1 MTGSRD
7 ARESD
12 TATEWRRESRYYR
25 RSPGWGWLLGLL
37 LIPLLFGWLGWG
49 AVKPTAAVDV
59 PTITT
64 TPPAL
69 SGGSAPGVNLAP
81 LSIVR
86 NGKDF
91 TLTGELPDLSVKDK
105 LLSALKT
112 TLGPGIN
119 LIDNLAVKSGV
130 SAPDIAG
137 ISPVFTAAKDITDFS
152 FNLAGETL
160 TVAGTAPSE
169 ESKAAVEQA
178 AKSAWPSVRVVD
190 DIMVTV
196 PSTASAATTAAA
208 ATPAGSC
215 ETLQADVTAALRT
228 PINFQ
233 TEGFGLSAANKTE
246 LTAVAAAIK
255 ACPQATVTVVGHT
268 DNTGD
273 DETNVPLSKD
283 RAQAVADYLVSQG
296 VPAGSVSAEGAG
308 SSQPVVSND
317 TADGRAQNRRTEI
330 IVK

>member
-1 MTGSRD
+1 MTGSSD

-12 TATEWRRESRYYR
+12 IATEWRRESRYYR

-59 PTITT
+59 PNITA
-64 TPPAL
+64 PAL
-69 SGGSAPGVNLAP
+69 PGASAPGLNLAP

-130 SAPDIAG
+130 SAPDLAG
-137 ISPVFTAAKDITDFS
+137 ISPVFATAKDITDFS

-160 TVAGTAPSE
+160 TVAGTAPTE
-169 ESKAAVEQA
+169 DVKAAVEQA
-178 AKSAWPSVRVVD
+178 AKAAWPNVRVLD
-190 DIMVTV
+190 DITVPV
-196 PSTASAATTAAA
+196 PSTTSAATTAAA
-208 ATPAGSC
+208 AAPVSSC
-215 ETLQADVTAALRT
+215 EALQADVTAALRT
-228 PINFQ
+228 PIGFA
-233 TEGFGLSAANKTE
+233 TEGSGLSAANKTE

-255 ACPQATVTVVGHT
+255 ACPQATVTVIGHT

-273 DETNVPLSKD
+273 DETNVPLSKN
-283 RAQAVADYLVSQG
+283 RAQAVTDYLVSQG
-296 VPAGSVSAEGAG
+296 VPAGSVTAEGAG
-308 SSQPVVSND
+308 SSKPVASND